1 MYKVWHESLLMRY
14 YRCTHFLP
22 FWHIWVSLAKNIYL
36 SHKRMYYTHIRVKED
51 TRMCSLLVFPIFIFL
66 LVCVWWGAGG
76 NCMCWCVPYFLP
88 SFCVCVWGGGAVC
101 VMDIWMDSLYRQYLP
116 TSLITSKAKSV
127 WVGKEA
133 SMARYN
139 KTLITGKLIA
149 TQGVKRPNIIQL

>member
-1 MYKVWHESLLMRY
+1 
-14 YRCTHFLP
+14 
-22 FWHIWVSLAKNIYL
+22 
-36 SHKRMYYTHIRVKED
+36 
-51 TRMCSLLVFPIFIFL
+51 MCGGGRGATVCVDVYPIFFL
-66 LVCVWWGAGG
+66 LFVCVCG
-76 NCMCWCVPYFLP
+76 
-88 SFCVCVWGGGAVC
+88 GGGAVC